1 MKYIGLIK
9 LLIPM
14 LSLAIGFYFQWQAN
28 RIKKKRWQAQNSF
41 KLGRMYKQI
50 HRYENI
56 AKLIYF
62 LAIFITCIIYLY

>member
-28 RIKKKRWQAQNSF
+28 RIKKKRWQAPNSF